1 MKKIFINI
9 VLISAFSYFPICELA
24 AQNLTKYVNPFIGTG
39 GHGHT
44 YPGATVPFGMVQLSP
59 DNGTEGWDWCSGY
72 NYSDSVIQGFSHT
85 HLSGTGIGD
94 WCDIS
99 VMPLTENQEAML
111 EKVRVK
117 FSHENE
123 KASPGYYQ
131 VKLNSGIN
139 VELTTTERVGFHRYT
154 YDDNSRD
161 KYVQFDLGFAINW
174 DKATENFAVLIN
186 DSTIAGYRFS
196 TGWAK
201 NQRVYFSASF
211 NQKIKEYNFVGDTT
225 GSTTKSGARGKLV
238 KALLRFEKSDKPLQ
252 MKVAI
257 STNQKGTYENQK
269 EIIGWNFEKVR
280 RDALNKWEI
289 ELAKIKVQ
297 SNDKNVLDIFYTAI
311 YHTMLSPNVHS
322 DINNVT
328 KNQLGNTVSGKRYTI
343 FSLWDTF
350 RALHPL
356 FSVTQQSRNVEFINS
371 MLSFCDENGK
381 LPVWDISGWEANTM
395 TGYHAIPVI
404 TDAILKNTKGFN
416 YEKAYDAMQK
426 SAYQQIRGTPE
437 FIQYGYLPQD
447 KHGWSAT
454 ITLEYAFDDW
464 CIAQVAKKLG
474 KQKDNN
480 MFMKRAASYKNIF
493 DKETGFMRAKNSDG
507 KFVSPFDPYY
517 SEHGFDGN
525 YIEGTAWQHTFFVP
539 HDIKG
544 YANLFNKKNGLEEK
558 LDSLFA
564 VTSKMNG
571 ENVSV
576 DVSGLIGQYAHG
588 NEPSH
593 HIAYMYNYLGAAH
606 KTQEKV
612 RMIIDSMYKNRVDGL
627 AGNDDC
633 GQMSAWYIWSA
644 LGMYPVNPANGEYVF
659 GSPVID
665 KGTITLPNGKIF
677 SIVVKNNSKENKYI
691 NEVKLNGKV
700 FPQLFITHQ
709 DIMKGGTLEITMKN
723 IPSERVSLLYKRPS
737 SMTMQ

>member
-1 MKKIFINI
+1 MKNILLYTAIF
-9 VLISAFSYFPICELA
+9 AFSHLHICNLS

-99 VMPLTENQEAML
+99 VLPLTEQQEAML

-117 FSHENE
+117 FSHKNE

-139 VELTTTERVGFHRYT
+139 VELTATERVGFHKYT
-154 YDDNSRD
+154 YDDNSKD
-161 KYVQFDLGFAINW
+161 KYIQFDLGFAINW

-196 TGWAK
+196 IGWAK
-201 NQRVYFSASF
+201 NQRVYFVASF
-211 NQKIKEYNFVGDTT
+211 NQKIKDYTFAGDTT

-238 KALLRFEKSDKPLQ
+238 KSLLRFEKSKNPLM
-252 MKVAI
+252 MKVSI
-257 STNQKGTYENQK
+257 STNQKGSYANQK
-269 EIIGWNFEKVR
+269 EIVGWSFDKVKKR
-280 RDALNKWEI
+280 VTAKWEK
-289 ELAKIKVQ
+289 ELGKLKIVSK
-297 SNDKNVLDIFYTAI
+297 DENVLAIFYTAI
-311 YHTMLSPNVHS
+311 YHTLLSPNIHS
-322 DINNVT
+322 DINDT
-328 KNQLGNTVSGKRYTI
+328 LKNQQGNMVNGKRYTI

-356 FSVTQQSRNVEFINS
+356 FSLTQQKRNVEFINS

-381 LPVWDISGWEANTM
+381 LPVWDISTWEANTM
-395 TGYHAIPVI
+395 TGYHAVPVI
-404 TDAILKNTKGFN
+404 ADAILKNTKGFD
-416 YEKAYDAMQK
+416 YDKAYNAMQK
-426 SAYQQIRGTPE
+426 SAYQQVRGTPE

-454 ITLEYAFDDW
+454 ITLEYSFDDW

-474 KQKDNN
+474 KKQDYE
-480 MFMKRAASYKNIF
+480 MFMKRANAYKNIY
-493 DKETGFMRAKNSDG
+493 DPSTGFMRAKNSDG
-507 KFVSPFDPYY
+507 KFITPFDPYY

-539 HDIKG
+539 HDVNG
-544 YANLFNKKNGLEEK
+544 YAKLFTQKNGLEKK
-558 LDSLFA
+558 LDSLFI

-593 HIAYMYNYLGAAH
+593 HIAYMYNYLGAPQ
-606 KTQEKV
+606 KSQEKV
-612 RMIIDSMYKNRVDGL
+612 RLIIDSMYKNKIDGL

-659 GSPVID
+659 GSPIINKAIID
-665 KGTITLPNGKIF
+665 LQNGKTFTIE
-677 SIVVKNNSKENKYI
+677 VNNSSKENIYI
-691 NEVKLNGKV
+691 NNIVLNGK
-700 FPQLFITHQ
+700 PYNKLFITHS
-709 DIMKGGTLEITMKN
+709 DIMKGGILEIEMSSAPNEN
-723 IPSERVSLLYKRPS
+723 IMNYKKPT
-737 SMTMQ
+737 SMSK

>member
-1 MKKIFINI
+1 MKKIFLYTI
-9 VLISAFSYFPICELA
+9 VSIFANGSIVTLF
-24 AQNLTKYVNPFIGTG
+24 AQNLTKYVNPFIGTA

-99 VMPLTENQEAML
+99 VLPLTEQQDAML
-111 EKVRVK
+111 EKVKVS
-117 FSHENE
+117 FSHKNE
-123 KASPGYYQ
+123 TATPGYYQ
-131 VKLNSGIN
+131 VKLNSGID
-139 VELTTTERVGFHRYT
+139 VALTATERVGFHKYT
-154 YDDNSRD
+154 YDDNTKD

-174 DKATENFAVLIN
+174 DKATDAYIKILDDYNIV
-186 DSTIAGYRFS
+186 GYRAS

-201 NQRVYFSASF
+201 GQKVYFAAKF
-211 NQKIKEYNFVGDTT
+211 NQKIKQHSFANDTAKESSMYAY
-225 GSTTKSGARGKLV
+225 GRNL
-238 KALLRFEKSDKPLQ
+238 KAVFRFEKTNTPILMQ
-252 MKVAI
+252 VALS
-257 STNQKGTYENQK
+257 STSINDAYYYCNTKYDFEQVKK
-269 EIIGWNFEKVR
+269 EANTIWEK
-280 RDALNKWEI
+280 
-289 ELAKIKVQ
+289 ELAKIEIEGTADIKT
-297 SNDKNVLDIFYTAI
+297 IFYTAM
-311 YHTMLSPNVHS
+311 YHTLMSPNLFKKIDYTKLAASRTQIHS
-322 DINNVT
+322 I
-328 KNQLGNTVSGKRYTI
+328 YTI

-356 FSVTQQSRNVEFINS
+356 FSITQIQKNIAFINS
-371 MLSFCDENGK
+371 MLQTYKEKGL

-395 TGYHAIPVI
+395 TGYHAVPVI
-404 TDAILKNTKGFN
+404 ADAILKNTKGFDYN
-416 YEKAYDAMQK
+416 L
-426 SAYQQIRGTPE
+426 AYQAMRSSANQKQRGTPE
-437 FIQYGYLPQD
+437 FVQYGYLPQD

-474 KQKDNN
+474 KQKDYS
-480 MFMKRAASYKNIF
+480 MFMQRAASYKNIF
-493 DKETGFMRAKNSDG
+493 DKQTGFMRAKNSDG
-507 KFVSPFDPYY
+507 KFVIPFDPYY

-539 HDIKG
+539 HDVNG
-544 YANLFNKKNGLEEK
+544 YANLFDQKNGLEEK
-558 LDSLFA
+558 LDSLFT

-571 ENVSV
+571 ENISV

-593 HIAYMYNYLGAAH
+593 HIAYMYNYLGAPQ

-612 RMIIDSMYKNRVDGL
+612 RLIIDSMYKNSVDGL

-633 GQMSAWYIWSA
+633 GQMSAWYIWTA

-659 GSPVID
+659 GSPVVD
-665 KGTITLPNGKIF
+665 KATLQLPNGKTFTI
-677 SIVVKNNSKENKYI
+677 IVKDNNKQSKYI
-691 NEVKLNGKV
+691 ANIKFNGK
-700 FPQLFITHQ
+700 PLEQLYITHQ
-709 DIMKGGTLEITMKN
+709 AIINGGILEITMQSTPNAKL
-723 IPSERVSLLYKRPS
+723 SFYKKPS
-737 SMTMQ
+737 SMTMNK

>member
-1 MKKIFINI
+1 MKKNI
-9 VLISAFSYFPICELA
+9 LYLTILAFVVFQMCNLQ

-99 VMPLTENQEAML
+99 VLPLAENQEAML

-117 FSHENE
+117 FSHKNE

-139 VELTTTERVGFHRYT
+139 VELTATERVGFHQYT
-154 YDDNSRD
+154 YDDNSKD
-161 KYVQFDLGFAINW
+161 KYIQFDLGFAINW

-211 NQKIKEYNFVGDTT
+211 NQKIKAYNFVGDTT
-225 GSTTKSGARGKLV
+225 GSTTTSGAKGKLV
-238 KALLRFEKSDKPLQ
+238 KALLRFEKSSKPLL

-257 STNQKGTYENQK
+257 STNQKGSYENQK
-269 EIIGWNFEKVR
+269 EISGWNFDKVR
-280 RDALNKWEI
+280 QAAINKWEK
-289 ELAKIKVQ
+289 ELAKIKIE
-297 SNDKNVLDIFYTAI
+297 SKDKNVLAIFYTAM
-311 YHTMLSPNVHS
+311 YHTLLSPNVHS
-322 DINNVT
+322 DINNIV
-328 KNQLGNTVSGKRYTI
+328 KNQQGNTVNEKRYTI

-356 FSVTQQSRNVEFINS
+356 FSITQEKRNVEFINS

-381 LPVWDISGWEANTM
+381 LPVWDISTWEANTM
-395 TGYHAIPVI
+395 TGYHAVPVI
-404 TDAILKNTKGFN
+404 ADAILKNTKGFDYN
-416 YEKAYDAMQK
+416 KAYNAMSK
-426 SAYQQIRGTPE
+426 SAYQQVRGTPE
-437 FIQYGYLPQD
+437 FVQYGYLPQD

-474 KQKDNN
+474 KQKDYE
-480 MFMKRAASYKNIF
+480 MFMQRAASYKNIF
-493 DKETGFMRAKNSDG
+493 DASTGFMRPKNSDG
-507 KFVSPFDPYY
+507 KFVTPFDPYY

-525 YIEGTAWQHTFFVP
+525 YIEGSAWQHTFFVP
-539 HDIKG
+539 HDVNG
-544 YANLFNKKNGLEEK
+544 YAKLFSQKNGLEEK
-558 LDSLFA
+558 LDSLFT

-593 HIAYMYNYLGAAH
+593 HIAYMYNYLGAPH
-606 KTQEKV
+606 KAQEKV
-612 RMIIDSMYKNRVDGL
+612 RMIMDSMYKNRVDGL

-659 GSPVID
+659 GSPIID
-665 KGTITLPNGKIF
+665 KATIALPNGKTF
-677 SIVVKNNSKENKYI
+677 IVEVKNNSKENKYI
-691 NEVKLNGKV
+691 NSITLNGKLYDK
-700 FPQLFITHQ
+700 LFIAHS
-709 DIMKGGTLEITMKN
+709 DMVKGGKLIVTMSNLSNDKVKLFSN
-723 IPSERVSLLYKRPS
+723 PS
-737 SMTMQ
+737 SMSKK